1 MCVWKLRG
9 SHSLVY
15 FSLLSSILPP
25 PLNFSSSLPSLP
37 TFYLLSPSLSFI
49 LLFSLPPYF
58 FLPISPSP
66 FFFPPLLPDP
76 QTFLFPSISY
86 PLPYPSF
93 SPSASLPIFSFLF
106 LPLPFS
112 FPLFCQTLKHSS
124 SPRLFKVEYSPCH
137 NINCTLDP
145 RDTKKGKGKVISWF
159 RGPILQRLI
168 VALVERNV
176 VVL

>member
-9 SHSLVY
+9 SHSFVY

-37 TFYLLSPSLSFI
+37 
-49 LLFSLPPYF
+49 
-58 FLPISPSP
+58 
-66 FFFPPLLPDP
+66 PPL
-76 QTFLFPSISY
+76 SISY
-86 PLPYPSF
+86 HLPYPSF
-93 SPSASLPIFSFLF
+93 SSSASLPIFSFPF

-112 FPLFCQTLKHSS
+112 FPLFFQTLKHSS
-124 SPRLFKVEYSPCH
+124 SPRLFKVEYSLCH

-168 VALVERNV
+168 VALVARNV

>member
-37 TFYLLSPSLSFI
+37 PHFLSPIPFPILHSPLQPPSLFFPSHFSLSLFLSPSSSRPWNIPLPLYLLSPSLFLI
-49 LLFSLPPYF
+49 LPFSLPPYF

-76 QTFLFPSISY
+76 QTFLFPS
-86 PLPYPSF
+86 
-93 SPSASLPIFSFLF
+93 
-106 LPLPFS
+106 
-112 FPLFCQTLKHSS
+112 
-124 SPRLFKVEYSPCH
+124 
-137 NINCTLDP
+137 
-145 RDTKKGKGKVISWF
+145 VI
-159 RGPILQRLI
+159 
-168 VALVERNV
+168 
-176 VVL
+176 

>member
-49 LLFSLPPYF
+49 LPFSLPPYF

-93 SPSASLPIFSFLF
+93 SPSASLPIFSFPF

-112 FPLFCQTLKHSS
+112 FPLFFQTLKHSS

-137 NINCTLDP
+137 NINFLVILRRVKVKLSLDLEDP
-145 RDTKKGKGKVISWF
+145 SYRD
-159 RGPILQRLI
+159 
-168 VALVERNV
+168 
-176 VVL
+176 